1 MRDDPFPGLGRSEME
16 KLIDEARLGKTDRV
30 IARMRLL
37 DREYFED
44 IGAEVGYDRRTV
56 ARRMDRIIQ
65 TLTK

>member
-1 MRDDPFPGLGRSEME
+1 ME

-30 IARMRLL
+30 IAKMRLL

-65 TLTK
+65 TLTR